1 MVNISLVRLLIG
13 SVLISFSPIFIRLA
27 DVDPDLAG
35 CYRMLFAVIGLL
47 PLLLFKR
54 ERLLPE
60 KKPLLLL
67 IGCGIWLAL
76 DFMCWH
82 RSIVLIGPGLST
94 LLANFQIFVTVL
106 FSWLMF
112 GERVSAKFMIAVVV
126 AVSGLFMVTGVDF
139 SALASSV
146 KTGLLLGLLTAVAYS
161 GYLLMMK
168 QAMAATQVSG
178 LAAMLVISI
187 SCGSFLGLVEL
198 ASGGSFVVN
207 DGRSLLALAA
217 VGIVCTSLGW
227 SLITSGVKDTPVTVA
242 GLIILLQPA
251 LAFVWDVVIFDR
263 PTGGIEYLGICMIL
277 AAVYF
282 ASPMNEKGKQDV
294 MAREV

>member
-1 MVNISLVRLLIG
+1 MIKLALARLLIG
-13 SVLISFSPIFIRLA
+13 SVLISFSPVFIRLA

-47 PLLLFKR
+47 PMLLLQK
-54 ERLLPE
+54 EKLLPDR
-60 KKPLLLL
+60 KPLLLL

-82 RSIVLIGPGLST
+82 RSIGLIGPGLST

-112 GERVSAKFMIAVVV
+112 GERVSGKFMIAVVV
-126 AVSGLFMVTGVDF
+126 AVCGLFMVTGVDF

-146 KTGLLLGLLTAVAYS
+146 KAGLLLGLLTAVAYS

-168 QAMAATQVSG
+168 QAMTITQVSG
-178 LAAMLVISI
+178 LTAMLIISV

-198 ASGGSFVVN
+198 ASGGSFVVT

-227 SLITSGVKDTPVTVA
+227 SLITSGVKETPVTLA

-251 LAFVWDVVIFDR
+251 LAFAWDAMFFER
-263 PTGGIEYLGICMIL
+263 PTSGIEYLGIGMVL
-277 AAVYF
+277 AAVYL
-282 ASPMNEKGKQDV
+282 ASPVGRRQSQ
-294 MAREV
+294 EVVGGY